1 MATYTDAMT
10 AHGHLFS
17 RPSICTIDQQPL
29 VGTTRE
35 WCKVSVLIDAYWT
48 ECEQCKP
55 GAVRSVAADAGA
67 FLALWRVC
75 ILQETGVLRRP
86 FGSAEADAERE
97 RLGQFEPVVMRKLV
111 DAGARMW
118 VNRARLFDQI
128 SDLGEGED
136 RGRLLQRPETKQ
148 PGPHH

>member
-1 MATYTDAMT
+1 MT

-35 WCKVSVLIDAYWT
+35 WCKVSVLIDAYWND
-48 ECEQCKP
+48 CVQCRP

-118 VNRARLFDQI
+118 VNRARLFDQLG
-128 SDLGEGED
+128 DLGGGGD
-136 RGRLLQRPETKQ
+136 RGRLLERPDTR
-148 PGPHH
+148 GPAQH